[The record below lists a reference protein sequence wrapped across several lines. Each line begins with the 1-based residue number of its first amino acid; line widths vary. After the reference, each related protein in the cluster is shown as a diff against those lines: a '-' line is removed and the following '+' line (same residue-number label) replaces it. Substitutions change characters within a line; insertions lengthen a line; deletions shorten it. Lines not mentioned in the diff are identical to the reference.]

1 MKTLLCWVLLML
13 LWCLTGCSSMSSL
26 VNAAS
31 KDPAS
36 VNIRVTT
43 LYGTIIYQRWMTNA
57 PPVSQN

>member
-1 MKTLLCWVLLML
+1 ML
-13 LWCLTGCSSMSSL
+13 LALLPGCSSMSSL
-26 VNAAS
+26 VTAAS

-57 PPVSQN
+57 PPITQN